1 MPGAPPAGEPRRIFL
16 TFLRIYLKPDVSRPK
31 KTAAP
36 PRRGKPA
43 PRPARDGRAGLA
55 MVMMLLLGSVAF
67 YFGYSR
73 ALDDGR
79 PGPAGPKPKTTAS
92 PRTAA
97 AAPGP
102 DRPAPEPE
110 PARTPAPRPKA
121 PEPQRSAAPRP
132 EHPAPPPRAET
143 PAPGDPVPTPHALRA
158 RVAIVIDDCG
168 NNYGRDRGFVESE
181 HALTLA
187 VLPHL
192 PATRQVAEEARA
204 RGKCV
209 ILHLPMETASGKD
222 PGPGT
227 LRPEMG
233 DDELARVA
241 REDFEAVPGI
251 VGFNNH
257 EGSRGSADARVV
269 SAALDEARERGLF
282 VLDSRTTT
290 ATVLAAEAADLGLP
304 VRSRDVFLDNED
316 DVDRILA
323 QLDRLREVASERGV
337 AVAIGHPRPAT
348 LEALRRG
355 LPRLV
360 EAGIG
365 IVPLSEL
372 MQGSPAG
379 TPI

>member
-1 MPGAPPAGEPRRIFL
+1 MEEGR
-16 TFLRIYLKPDVSRPK
+16 LRPV
-31 KTAAP
+31 P
-36 PRRGKPA
+36 PRPRASPRQVAERPVPQSERTRAAEPA
-43 PRPARDGRAGLA
+43 PSPRPAQ
-55 MVMMLLLGSVAF
+55 
-67 YFGYSR
+67 
-73 ALDDGR
+73 
-79 PGPAGPKPKTTAS
+79 PKPSARPAS
-92 PRTAA
+92 
-97 AAPGP
+97 
-102 DRPAPEPE
+102 PAPEPSTEE
-110 PARTPAPRPKA
+110 PL
-121 PEPQRSAAPRP
+121 
-132 EHPAPPPRAET
+132 
-143 PAPGDPVPTPHALRA
+143 PTPHALRA

-192 PATRQVAEEARA
+192 PYTDRVAAEARA

-209 ILHLPMETASGKD
+209 ILHLPMETSSGKD

-227 LRPEMG
+227 LRAEMG

-241 REDFEAVPGI
+241 RDDFEAVPGI

-257 EGSRGSADARVV
+257 EGSRGSADERLVA
-269 SAALDEARERGLF
+269 AALAEARERGLF
-282 VLDSRTTT
+282 VLDSRTTA
-290 ATVLAAEAADLGLP
+290 ATVLADEAADLGLP

-323 QLDRLREVASERGV
+323 QLDRLQAVALERGT

-348 LEALRRG
+348 LEALRQG

-360 EAGIG
+360 QAGIG
-365 IVPLSEL
+365 IVPLSDL

>member
-1 MPGAPPAGEPRRIFL
+1 
-16 TFLRIYLKPDVSRPK
+16 
-31 KTAAP
+31 
-36 PRRGKPA
+36 
-43 PRPARDGRAGLA
+43 
-55 MVMMLLLGSVAF
+55 MVLMVLLGSVAF
-67 YFGYSR
+67 YFGWSR
-73 ALDDGR
+73 AMEEGR
-79 PGPAGPKPKTTAS
+79 LRPVPPKPKAS
-92 PRTAA
+92 PRKVAERPTPQPGRPRAA
-97 AAPGP
+97 EPAPSPRAPQPKPSPRAGRP
-102 DRPAPEPE
+102 APAPAPAPEP
-110 PARTPAPRPKA
+110 PAEAPL
-121 PEPQRSAAPRP
+121 
-132 EHPAPPPRAET
+132 
-143 PAPGDPVPTPHALRA
+143 PTPHALRA

-192 PATRQVAEEARA
+192 PYTDRVAAEAGA

-209 ILHLPMETASGKD
+209 ILHLPMETSSGKD

-227 LRPEMG
+227 LRAEMG

-241 REDFEAVPGI
+241 RDDFEAVPGI

-257 EGSRGSADARVV
+257 EGSRGSADGRLVA
-269 SAALDEARERGLF
+269 AALAEARERGLF

-323 QLDRLREVASERGV
+323 QLDRLQQVALERGT

-360 EAGIG
+360 QAGIG
-365 IVPLSEL
+365 IVPLSDL